1 MKTEILLT
9 VFNAGRPYPLIFIMV
24 FFLNI
29 GLFSQ
34 TTESDYPYNVGDI
47 AFDSTR
53 DNPAFEVIDEKQVL
67 PYNTKCGMMI
77 EGERYR
83 VVEYFSTNF
92 KLKPIKGETG
102 YIVIRFLVNHKGET
116 DRYRMCEMDENTQL
130 RTFDKSISDKIFDL
144 TKKLSG
150 WKPVVDKNSRLR
162 DYYQYLVFKMKDG
175 LIEYIL
181 P

>member
-1 MKTEILLT
+1 MKTLLT
-9 VFNAGRPYPLIFIMV
+9 IFYANRRYPLIFVLI
-24 FFLNI
+24 FFSNI

-34 TTESDYPYNVGDI
+34 TPECDYPYNVGDI

-67 PYNTKCGMMI
+67 PYNSKCGMMI

-92 KLKPIKGETG
+92 KPKPIEGEAG

-116 DRYRMCEMDENTQL
+116 DRYRMYEMDENSQL
-130 RTFDKSISDKIFDL
+130 RVFDKSISDKIFGL

-150 WKPVVDKNSRLR
+150 WKPVIDKNGRRR

>member
-1 MKTEILLT
+1 M
-9 VFNAGRPYPLIFIMV
+9 LIFV
-24 FFLNI
+24 QI

-34 TTESDYPYNVGDI
+34 SPAHKYPYNVGDI

-53 DNPAFEVIDEKQVL
+53 DNPAVKVIDEQQVL
-67 PYNTKCGMMI
+67 PYNTERGMMI

-83 VVEYFSTNF
+83 VVEYFSANF
-92 KLKPIKGETG
+92 KSKPVEGETG

-116 DRYRMCEMDENTQL
+116 DRFRMYEMDGNCRLT
-130 RTFDKSISDKIFDL
+130 TFDKSISERLFDL

-150 WKPVVDKNSRLR
+150 WKPCTDKHGRRR

-175 LIEYIL
+175 MIEYIL